1 MDLWSICI
9 STTQNARSAA
19 MTSAPLV
26 PITATT
32 VKHNTN
38 ATNVDLSGMNKGNVM
53 KIQTFINE
61 FKLTF
66 VYDLLRQT
74 LTDEQLF
81 EHSVQDG
88 QVTWFKEQ
96 MRQMWHLWTT
106 AAAEEV
112 PDGFALVKVAKA
124 QAVPDTQALHD
135 RLLVKSIREHVES
148 HIAEISVADLF
159 DKGWLAAMKCIQNN
173 MDMLEAQEQK
183 G

>member
-1 MDLWSICI
+1 
-9 STTQNARSAA
+9 
-19 MTSAPLV
+19 
-26 PITATT
+26 
-32 VKHNTN
+32 
-38 ATNVDLSGMNKGNVM
+38 M

-112 PDGFALVKVAKA
+112 PDGFALVKVANVKTWYQDCDEPENWCNNDNELDVLGDCIDDDDIIA
-124 QAVPDTQALHD
+124 VNIIKDCVISSVQKFGVWKIQMIDEHGDIHKTFMLADSREDAEKVVQRNQAAKETWSKDHD
-135 RLLVKSIREHVES
+135 
-148 HIAEISVADLF
+148 
-159 DKGWLAAMKCIQNN
+159 
-173 MDMLEAQEQK
+173 
-183 G
+183 